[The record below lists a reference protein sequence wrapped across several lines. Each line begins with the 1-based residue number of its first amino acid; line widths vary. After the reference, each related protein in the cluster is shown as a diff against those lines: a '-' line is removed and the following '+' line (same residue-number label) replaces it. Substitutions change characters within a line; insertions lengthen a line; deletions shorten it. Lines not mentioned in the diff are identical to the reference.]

1 MKSKIA
7 LATFLLFPLS
17 NQFVSAEEV
26 VEEKSSFTVSAELGM
41 LFKTGNTK
49 SGDIKV
55 GLNVKHEEGQ
65 WLNLL
70 TFNALA
76 KKT

>member
-7 LATFLLFPLS
+7 LASLLILPFS
-17 NQFVSAEEV
+17 TQFALAEE
-26 VEEKSSFTVSAELGM
+26 KPALTISAELGL

-49 SGDIKV
+49 SGDIKA
-55 GLNVKHEEGQ
+55 GLNIKHEEGQ
-65 WLNLL
+65 WLN
-70 TFNALA
+70 TVAFNALA